1 MGLDRFLFRKIS
13 QSFQEFSAY
22 SQRSRGDADVALRK
36 KEFDLNNYLRV
47 FHAFDTYFYSL
58 ADVTKLSIIDAGGP
72 IEHFTGY
79 TKEDVIRKGYGM
91 MLYIHHLRDTVRAVR
106 GGTKYFKYLYDQ
118 APEKRPYIKVNRTLD
133 LIHKDGSKLFVLAQ
147 SIPVLFNEQMKPIY
161 MLNIYSDISD
171 FAVARHYTH
180 YIVDNSD
187 PDRPKKISIFD
198 RSDYEDCLSA
208 GMTVSPA
215 ELRVLE
221 LAAEG
226 LDSKLIAE
234 RLFISEHTVRTH
246 RKNMLKKTGCSNM
259 TEMVKKAALEGWL

>member
-13 QSFQEFSAY
+13 QSFQEFSQY
-22 SQRSRGDADVALRK
+22 SQRSLGDADVAQRK

-58 ADVTKLSIIDAGGP
+58 ADITTLSIVDAGGP

-79 TKEDVIRKGYGM
+79 TKEEVIQKGYGI
-91 MLYIHHLRDTVRAVR
+91 MLYIHHLKDTVRAVR
-106 GGTKYFKYLYDQ
+106 GGTKYFKYLYEQ
-118 APEKRPYIKVNRTLD
+118 PPENRPYIKVNRTLD
-133 LIHKDGSKLFVLAQ
+133 LIHKNGKSLFVLAQ
-147 SIPVLFNEQMKPIY
+147 SIPVLFNAQMKPIY

-171 FAVARHYTH
+171 LSVMRNYTH

-187 PDRPKKISIFD
+187 PDLPKKISVFD
-198 RSDYEDCLSA
+198 RQDYKDCVQIA
-208 GMTVSPA
+208 VSPA

-221 LAAEG
+221 LLAEG
-226 LDSKLIAE
+226 LDSKLIAD

-246 RKNMLKKTGCSNM
+246 RKNILKKTACNNT
-259 TEMVKKAALEGWL
+259 TEAVKRALLEGWI